1 MPLAAVLGIPPHLGY
16 VALGALVA
24 LESMGLPLP
33 GEAALVTAGVLAHE
47 GKLSIEIVV
56 AVAAIAA
63 IIGDNLGYLL
73 GARGG
78 RRLLERDGPL
88 AGHRRRFLAA
98 GERFYERHGPKA
110 VFLARWVVGARVTA
124 AWLAGV
130 NRMPWRTFMV
140 FNALGGILWA
150 STVGTMGYLLGAAG
164 ARVIQ
169 AAGIGALVV
178 LVVAAATALVVGRRR
193 RRRAAGPATAADD
206 IGQRGSRSGP
216 AK

>member
-1 MPLAAVLGIPPHLGY
+1 MTTAAVLGIPSHLGY
-16 VALGALVA
+16 VALGVLVA

-33 GEAALVTAGVLAHE
+33 GEAALVTSGVLAHE
-47 GKLSIEIVV
+47 GRLSIELVV

-78 RRLLERDGPL
+78 RRLLERDGRL

-110 VFLARWVVGARVTA
+110 VFLARWVFGARVTA

-150 STVGTMGYLLGAAG
+150 LTVGTVGYLLGAAG
-164 ARVIQ
+164 ARIVQ
-169 AAGIGALVV
+169 TAGVGALVV
-178 LVVAAATALVVGRRR
+178 LVAAAATALELGWRR
-193 RRRAAGPATAADD
+193 RRRAARATTVN
-206 IGQRGSRSGP
+206 
-216 AK
+216 